1 MVEVMVVEEVEVVM
15 TKRSDGSLFVAGSS
29 SSSSLLSASE
39 EEEEESEKMA
49 LKRSMGGLLSSSSS
63 SSLWSSVFFPWVN
76 RTGEMV
82 RARPLEA
89 HLCTPCWSSTSAL
102 LLELGGVWAE
112 LCCRAALI
120 SSFRVSSFFCCSETS
135 QRDFF
140 PASEEERGRCERSCS
155 APCLQP

>member
-1 MVEVMVVEEVEVVM
+1 MVVEEVEVMVVVVEEVEVVM

-29 SSSSLLSASE
+29 SSSSSLLSAS

-63 SSLWSSVFFPWVN
+63 SSSLWSPVFFPWVN

-140 PASEEERGRCERSCS
+140 PASEEERKV
-155 APCLQP
+155 

>member
-1 MVEVMVVEEVEVVM
+1 MVVEEVEVVM

-39 EEEEESEKMA
+39 EEEESEKMA
-49 LKRSMGGLLSSSSS
+49 LKRSMGGLLSSSSSS